1 MHRII
6 ALLPLTLA
14 LLSGYAQ
21 KKTADPRPY
30 AATITESDLKT
41 MLYIVAGPEM
51 EGRETATHG
60 QRKAAEYIEGRFK
73 AMGLK
78 PGFGESY
85 QMPFP
90 VYRDSILGTRMAVA
104 GKPLDLNTEY
114 QPIIQMNST
123 ATQHFSEVVFV
134 GHGIVDSAYDDY
146 AGVDVKGKAVLM
158 LEGAPSTYKP
168 RQAGMMTPSGTF
180 AKIRNAESK
189 GAAAV
194 LVYASGFPRRAM
206 ANTGNMYTSLYKPT
220 QSPNV
225 YLISDEAAARITG
238 GAWKEWKEKGRKEAL
253 PAKTIQTELLLDFQ
267 KSTET
272 MTSTNVLGVVEGS
285 DKKDE
290 WLVLTA
296 HYDHLGK
303 RGNTIYYG
311 ADDDGSGT
319 VGVLEIAEAFAK
331 AKAEGKGPRR
341 SILFMAVSG
350 EEKGLWG
357 SEFFSDNPTMP
368 MEKVTAN
375 LNIDMIGRVDTERTK
390 PDTLNYVYVVGDDKI
405 STELKPI
412 SESVNDRYMK
422 LSLDYKFNDP
432 NDTERIY
439 FRSDHYNFARKGVPI
454 IFYYDG
460 MLKADYHKPTDTP
473 DKINYPLLAKRAR
486 LVFHTAWEMTNR
498 DAMLKRDLPLPTLE
512 R

>member
-1 MHRII
+1 MYRPI
-6 ALLPLTLA
+6 AILALTL
-14 LLSGYAQ
+14 LSVSASAQ
-21 KKTADPRPY
+21 KKTADPKPY
-30 AATITESDLKT
+30 AATITENDLKS
-41 MLYIVAGPEM
+41 MLYVIAGAEM
-51 EGRETATHG
+51 EGRETATAG
-60 QRKAAEYIEGRFK
+60 QRKAAEYIEQRFK
-73 AMGLK
+73 SYGLK
-78 PGFGESY
+78 PGFGDSY

-90 VYRDSILGTRMAVA
+90 VYRDSILGSRMEVA
-104 GKPLDLNTEY
+104 GKPVSLNTDF
-114 QPIIQMNST
+114 QPIVQMNAT
-123 ATQHFSEVVFV
+123 ATQYFSEVVFV
-134 GHGIVDSAYDDY
+134 GHGIVDSSYDDY
-146 AGVDVKGKAVLM
+146 AGVDVRGKAVLM
-158 LEGAPSTYKP
+158 LEGGPSSYKP
-168 RQAGMMTPSGTF
+168 RQAGMMSPTGTF
-180 AKIRNAESK
+180 AKIRNAERK

-194 LVYASGFPRRAM
+194 LLYGSGFPRRPM
-206 ANTGNMYTSLYKPT
+206 AGNGNMYTRLFKPT

-225 YLISDEAAARITG
+225 YLISDEAASRLAD
-238 GAWKEWKEKGRKEAL
+238 GAWKEWKEKGRKEQLGAR
-253 PAKTIQTELLLDFQ
+253 TIRRDVMLDFQ
-267 KSTET
+267 KRTET
-272 MTSTNVLGVVEGS
+272 MTSTNVLGVLEGS

-290 WLVLTA
+290 WLVVTA

-319 VGVLEIAEAFAK
+319 VGVMEIAEAFTK

-357 SEFFSDNPTMP
+357 SEYFSENPTMP

-405 STELKPI
+405 STDLKPI
-412 SESVNDRYMK
+412 SESVNAKNLKMT
-422 LSLDYKFNDP
+422 LDYKFNDP

-498 DAMLKRDLPLPTLE
+498 EEMLKRDLPLPTLE

>member
-1 MHRII
+1 MQRTLVI
-6 ALLPLTLA
+6 LA
-14 LLSGYAQ
+14 LALTAAGAYAQ
-21 KKTADPRPY
+21 KKTPDPRPY
-30 AATITESDLKT
+30 AATITESDLRS
-41 MLYIVAGPEM
+41 MLYIVAGAEM
-51 EGRETATHG
+51 EGRETATAG

-73 AMGLK
+73 AIGLK
-78 PGFGESY
+78 PGFGDSY

-90 VYRDSILGTRMAVA
+90 VYRDSMLAA
-104 GKPLDLNTEY
+104 GMTVDGRQLKLNDEF
-114 QPIIQMNST
+114 QPVIQLNST
-123 ATQHFSEVVFV
+123 ATQHFSEIVFV

-146 AGVDVKGKAVLM
+146 GDIDVKGKAVLM
-158 LEGAPSTYKP
+158 LEGAPSSYRP
-168 RQAGMMTPSGTF
+168 RQAGFMSPAGTF
-180 AKIRNAESK
+180 AKIRNAGMK
-189 GAAAV
+189 GAVAV
-194 LVYASGFPRRAM
+194 IVTGSNFPRRTM
-206 ANTGNMYTSLYKPT
+206 TPTGAMYTDLFKT
-220 QSPNV
+220 AQSPNLFIV
-225 YLISDEAAARITG
+225 SEKTASLLA
-238 GAWKEWKEKGRKEAL
+238 GASWKEWSEKGRKEKLTPKAL
-253 PAKTIQTELLLDFQ
+253 PTELTLDFQ
-267 KSTET
+267 KKTEF
-272 MTSTNVLGVVEGS
+272 MSSTNVLGVLEGS

-290 WLVLTA
+290 WLILTA
-296 HYDHLGK
+296 HYDHLGR

-319 VGVLEIAEAFAK
+319 VGVIEIAEAFAK
-331 AKAEGKGPRR
+331 AKADGKGPRR

-357 SEFFSDNPTMP
+357 SEYFSEKPTMP

-405 STELKPI
+405 STELKPV
-412 SESVNDRYMK
+412 SESVNSRFTK

-473 DKINYPLLAKRAR
+473 EKINYTLLAKRAR

-498 DAMLKRDLPLPTLE
+498 DAMLKRDLPLPTME
-512 R
+512 